1 MSERVPAIDDATMKF
16 GLLMESAQAHQK
28 LADAHLEKLRAH
40 TRDLDGVVREEIRR
54 TLIEELQ
61 ALTAESKRAA
71 QALQGMKRAAN
82 LRGLLWTVVAAVLCT
97 AIPSA
102 FARWVLPS
110 PSEVAALKAERDRLA
125 SSVTRLEQHGGRVD
139 WRHCGD
145 AARLCVRVDRGAP
158 SYGDKAD
165 YYIVKGY

>member
-1 MSERVPAIDDATMKF
+1 MNEHDEVMKF

-28 LADAHLEKLRAH
+28 LAETHLERLRAH

-54 TLIEELQ
+54 TLIDELQ
-61 ALTAESKRAA
+61 ELTAESTRAA
-71 QALQGMKRAAN
+71 QALRAMKRAAN
-82 LRGLLWTVVAAVLCT
+82 MRGLLWSAGIAVVCT

-102 FARWVLPS
+102 IAHWVLPS
-110 PSEVAALKAERDRLA
+110 AGEIAALRAERDRLVQ
-125 SSVTRLEQHGGRVD
+125 SVGRLEQRGGRVD

-145 AARLCVRVDRGAP
+145 AARLCVRIDRSAP
-158 SYGDKAD
+158 AYGERAD